1 MTRKIAVLAF
11 ILAAAAP
18 AAAQFT
24 IPNYPTA
31 TYPALAAPDK
41 GDFDALVAGID
52 GNGVLSGAACS
63 AQGSPDM
70 TVAVSAGSTIFGA
83 TVSAVA
89 SGNVTITTANATN
102 PRLDLVVSS
111 AGTKNV
117 RAGTAAANPL
127 FPTPTAGDV
136 VLCAVYVP
144 ANDTTIASDQIVDK
158 RVIIN
163 YPLVMPATSNPSAPA
178 SGLLWYARTIGGRTL
193 PKWIGPSGVD
203 TPVQPALFGNNVILY
218 TPTSGT
224 TVTGGF
230 GTLWAKGASSGTVD
244 TPTVS
249 TTSPAITSQI
259 KRTRHRNVVTTTN
272 QAMGIISTAS
282 GMPQFWRGNAA
293 GLGGFYFFAR
303 FVVTDYPAA
312 TIRIFA
318 GLTAGTAEVVTSD
331 TVANNTAGFWHDTTD
346 NASTC
351 AFVTR
356 DGATTNKVTF
366 TCSLSAGQ
374 GFDVYIFAKPN
385 DSTIYYRVDDIN
397 AGTTLVDSSTSTNLP
412 TSTTFLGPQVEISNG
427 TANTTVNTVGIGVN
441 RIYVESDR

>member
-1 MTRKIAVLAF
+1 MRRLFVVAL
-11 ILAAAAP
+11 LMAASP

-52 GNGVLSGAACS
+52 GAGVLSGAGCT

-70 TVAVSAGSTIFGA
+70 TVAVAAGRTIFGD
-83 TVSAVA
+83 TVSTVA
-89 SGNVTITTANATN
+89 SGNATITTADGTN
-102 PRLDLVVSS
+102 PRLDLVVSA
-111 AGTKNV
+111 AGTKAV
-117 RAGTAAANPL
+117 RAGTAATNPV
-127 FPTPTAGDV
+127 FPALTAGDV

-144 ANDTTIASDQIVDK
+144 ASDTTIASDQIVDK
-158 RVIIN
+158 RVFVN
-163 YPLVMPATSNPSAPA
+163 YPLVMPATTNPSAP
-178 SGLLWYARTIGGRTL
+178 SNGLLWYARKIGGRVL

-203 TPVQPALFGNNVILY
+203 VPVQPALFSNNILMY

-230 GTLWAKGASSGTVD
+230 GTLWAKGGSSGTVD

-249 TTSPAITSQI
+249 STSITSQI
-259 KRTRHRNVVTTTN
+259 KRTRHRNAGTTTN

-282 GMPQFWRGNAA
+282 GMPMVWRGNAA
-293 GLGGFYFFAR
+293 GLGGFFFFAR
-303 FVVTDYPAA
+303 FIVTEYPAA
-312 TIRIFA
+312 SIRIFA

-331 TVANNTAGFWHDTTD
+331 TVANNTAGFWHDTSD

-356 DGATTNKVTF
+356 DGSTTNKVTF
-366 TCSLSAGQ
+366 TCSLAAMQ

-397 AGTTLVDSSTSTNLP
+397 AGTTLVDSSTGTNLP
-412 TSTTFLGPQVEISNG
+412 GSTTFLGPQVEISNG
-427 TANTTVNTVGIGVN
+427 TANTTVNTTGIGVN
-441 RIYVESDR
+441 RIYIESDR

>member
-1 MTRKIAVLAF
+1 MRRLAVGVLP
-11 ILAAAAP
+11 LLLVAAP
-18 AAAQFT
+18 ARAQFT
-24 IPNYPTA
+24 IPNFPSA
-31 TYPALAAPDK
+31 AYPALAAPDK
-41 GDFDALVAGID
+41 GDFDALVAGI
-52 GNGVLSGAACS
+52 GGAGVLSGSGCT

-70 TVAVSAGSTIFGA
+70 TVAVSAGSTIFGD
-83 TVSAVA
+83 TVSTVS
-89 SGNVTITTANATN
+89 SGNATIGTADATN
-102 PRLDLVVSS
+102 PRLDLIVSA
-111 AGTKNV
+111 AGTKTV
-117 RAGTAAANPL
+117 RAGTASSNPV

-144 ANDTTIASDQIVDK
+144 ASDTTIASDQIVDK
-158 RVIIN
+158 RVFIN
-163 YPLVMPATSNPSAPA
+163 YPLIMPATTNPSAP
-178 SGLLWYARTIGGRTL
+178 SNGLLWYARKIGGRVL

-203 TPVQPALFGNNVILY
+203 VPVQPALFGNNIVMY

-224 TVTGGF
+224 TATGGF
-230 GTLWAKGASSGTVD
+230 GTLWAKGGSSGTVD
-244 TPTVS
+244 TPTL
-249 TTSPAITSQI
+249 TSGITNQI

-282 GMPQFWRGNAA
+282 GMPMVWRGNAA
-293 GLGGFYFFAR
+293 GQGGFFFFAR

-312 TIRIFA
+312 SIRIFA

-331 TVANNTAGFWHDTTD
+331 TVANNTAGFWHDTSD

-356 DGATTNKVTF
+356 DAATTNKVTF
-366 TCSLSAGQ
+366 TCALAAGQ

-397 AGTTLVDSSTSTNLP
+397 AGTTLVDSSTGTNLP
-412 TSTTFLGPQVEISNG
+412 AATTFLGPQVEISNG